1 MTSEQARA
9 VFDAAV
15 DGELEEPLRDEFEAA
30 LAGDEALR
38 ADFERHRALF
48 GARAK
53 AREDW
58 SAVPSVDLLAGVQ
71 HKLRARS
78 GGRFYRDRFA
88 EQRHLRGLGVMSVL
102 SAAFLIA
109 VALWFVYQSGAFDAR

>member
-1 MTSEQARA
+1 MNSAEARR

-15 DGELEEPLRDEFEAA
+15 DGELDDEARGAFEQA
-30 LAGDEALR
+30 LASDTELA
-38 ADFERHRALF
+38 AEFERHRSLF
-48 GARAK
+48 GK
-53 AREDW
+53 GWERED
-58 SAVPSVDLLAGVQ
+58 VNVDLLAGVQ

-88 EQRHLRGLGVMSVL
+88 ERSHLRGLNVMVLL

-109 VALWFVYQSGAFDAR
+109 VALWFAYQLL